1 MLSDLESNGRY
12 LSRDDYMIIRKAR
25 RNLSALTEDEAKRL
39 RHLLYKNTN
48 RLQGSYSRGEIR
60 AMLKKAS
67 RTASMK
73 ELSDLRAHFEQNV
86 NMLYSIVSELEANP
100 VAEQHFSSEMGEL
113 LGSMARL
120 SNHGQGLGND
130 LESAITKIEIYQQ
143 EISDAFDVVRMINNR
158 AKKLPDFF

>member
-1 MLSDLESNGRY
+1 
-12 LSRDDYMIIRKAR
+12 
-25 RNLSALTEDEAKRL
+25 
-39 RHLLYKNTN
+39 
-48 RLQGSYSRGEIR
+48 
-60 AMLKKAS
+60 
-67 RTASMK
+67 
-73 ELSDLRAHFEQNV
+73 
-86 NMLYSIVSELEANP
+86 MLYSIVSELEANP